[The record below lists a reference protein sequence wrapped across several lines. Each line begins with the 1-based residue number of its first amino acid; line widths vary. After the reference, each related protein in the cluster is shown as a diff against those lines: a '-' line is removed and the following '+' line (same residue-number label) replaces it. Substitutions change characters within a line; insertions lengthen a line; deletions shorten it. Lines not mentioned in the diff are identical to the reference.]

1 MSNVDNSLY
10 PFFKQILLN
19 TFSAWGIDLS
29 AIDDRVTHWIA
40 IYWYVAIFLSAIF
53 FAGIIYFTNKV
64 IEIRRFERERV
75 YGQLGLIEEL
85 KENLAVTPPVKNQD
99 WEKIMK
105 LIGSDSPNDWQKAII
120 DADKMLEIVVNTF
133 SVPGDNIGDKLKNIE
148 RGDFNTLNEAW
159 QAHKIR
165 NQIAHEH
172 NFHLSQRDARLAI
185 DNFEKVFREFDFI

>member
-1 MSNVDNSLY
+1 MSALGDQL
-10 PFFKQILLN
+10 
-19 TFSAWGIDLS
+19 
-29 AIDDRVTHWIA
+29 THWLA
-40 IYWYVAIFLSAIF
+40 IYWYVAVFLSAIF

-64 IEIRRFERERV
+64 IEIRREERERV
-75 YGQLGLIEEL
+75 YGQPGLIEGI
-85 KENLAVTPPVKNQD
+85 KENLEIVPPPKNQD

-105 LIGSDSPNDWQKAII
+105 LIGSDNPNDWQKAII
-120 DADKMLEIVVNTF
+120 DADKMLEIVVSTF

-148 RGDFNTLNEAW
+148 KSDFHTLDEAW

-165 NQIAHEH
+165 NRIAHEH